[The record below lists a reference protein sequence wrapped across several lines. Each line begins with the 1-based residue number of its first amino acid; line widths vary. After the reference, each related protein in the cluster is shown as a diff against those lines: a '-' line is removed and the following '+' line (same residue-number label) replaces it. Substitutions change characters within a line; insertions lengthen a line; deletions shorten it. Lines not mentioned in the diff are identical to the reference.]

1 MVYNKK
7 FLTKILNDNE
17 IKVSINMVTTSEMIL
32 GMLIVVANKLDKG
45 DK

>member
-1 MVYNKK
+1 MVYDKK
-7 FLTKILNDNE
+7 FLTKILNDNG
-17 IKVSINMVTTSEMIL
+17 IKASINIVTTSEMIL